1 MAGVDRAEEAAA
13 DWALVSSR
21 ASVVLEAAASSVA
34 PAATVVIVAGAVPA
48 SDALVS
54 VINVPD
60 FFFPTLFLT
69 ITFN

>member
-1 MAGVDRAEEAAA
+1 MPLVVGVDMAEEAAA

-48 SDALVS
+48 SDWFVS
-54 VINVPD
+54 VIDYLD
-60 FFFPTLFLT
+60 FLFPTSF
-69 ITFN
+69 